1 MALVRISKS
10 FGRKIS
16 RDWQSCEFHTSLS
29 QDVEV
34 ASDQELRDA
43 NAALF
48 QMAYDMTAEDV
59 AKVQAAGL
67 LQPNDIPPSLG

>member
-10 FGRKIS
+10 FSRKLS
-16 RDWQSCEFHTSLS
+16 RDWQSCEFHTALS

-34 ASDQELRDA
+34 SSDQELRDA

-48 QMAYDMTAEDV
+48 QMAYEMTVEDIS
-59 AKVQAAGL
+59 KVQVAGL
-67 LQPNDIPPSLG
+67 LQPNDIPPALG